1 MTSTAITFSKGLD
14 GQDDHLDD
22 LLSLWEQAQVSCMEL
37 ASSPQTDLISF
48 AQDAAYFSVVDIKH
62 GAPSHDGTPSSE
74 SESDGFTSGNPG
86 PSQPPRMEPLSPRQA
101 EEARRLIEE
110 LFDIVRDRQSR
121 GSSQAQT
128 PSEPEEPPK
137 GIAGFVYLANA
148 GGDGPKH
155 ILNIGLYLAP
165 PFQNRGLGQRIL
177 VDVIPRA
184 FEGLS
189 AHRVQA
195 HVLGGLGETEVQAA
209 LALFGKLGFSN
220 EGTRRMAFWITLQSQ
235 WRDVTTMA
243 MLDTDWV
250 VRPISQRASWSTP
263 PGLWGALYEKHAK
276 EREDLQRWVQS
287 FSTYRP
293 SMPRALSAETV
304 RNMINDAVLSS
315 ASESESEWSASESE
329 ASTAGSTSA
338 GGSRAATPTP
348 SNAETADQ

>member
-1 MTSTAITFSKGLD
+1 MTSTAITFSEGLD

-22 LLSLWEQAQVSCMEL
+22 LLSLWEQAQVSCMEP

-62 GAPSHDGTPSSE
+62 GAPSNDGTPSSE

-101 EEARRLIEE
+101 EETQRLIEE

-121 GSSQAQT
+121 GSSQART
-128 PSEPEEPPK
+128 PSEPEELPK
-137 GIAGFVYLANA
+137 GIAGFVYLVSA
-148 GGDGPKH
+148 GGDEPRH
-155 ILNIGLYLAP
+155 ILNI
-165 PFQNRGLGQRIL
+165 
-177 VDVIPRA
+177 
-184 FEGLS
+184 GLS

-209 LALFGKLGFSN
+209 LALFGKLLVRCWSTLQTDSSAWYSWQLFRGFSN
-220 EGTRRMAFWITLQSQ
+220 EGTRRMAFWIALQSQ

-243 MLDTDWV
+243 MLDTEWV
-250 VRPISQRASWSTP
+250 IRQISQRASWSTP
-263 PGLWGALYEKHAK
+263 TGLWGALYEKHAK

-287 FSTYRP
+287 FGTYRP

-315 ASESESEWSASESE
+315 ASESESEVF
-329 ASTAGSTSA
+329 
-338 GGSRAATPTP
+338 RALEICVAMGHGAPP
-348 SNAETADQ
+348 CAEEQGVDYVYSSQGHVDEI